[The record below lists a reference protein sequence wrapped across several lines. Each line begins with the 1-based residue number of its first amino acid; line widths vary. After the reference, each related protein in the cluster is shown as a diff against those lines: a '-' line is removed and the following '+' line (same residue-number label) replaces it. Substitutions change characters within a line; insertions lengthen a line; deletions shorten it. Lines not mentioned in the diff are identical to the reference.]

1 MKELVKAMKK
11 AKAEGYNA
19 FGIRVIEN
27 EAGVLNVGDDENEII
42 IELADVLA
50 IVK

>member
-1 MKELVKAMKK
+1 MKELVEAMKK

-27 EAGVLNVGDDENEII
+27 EAWRSECRRCLPG
-42 IELADVLA
+42 
-50 IVK
+50 